1 MPDAQIDVPAACTPD
16 NEAVMI
22 DRLDNGVVLLRLN
35 LPDRRNAMTAE
46 LTEAWQ
52 TAIARLR
59 SDRDLRA
66 VVVTGEGKA
75 FCAGGELAWLE
86 ESGTMTPDQLRTRML
101 TFYGAWLGIR
111 TLEVPSIAALNGAAV
126 GAGLAI
132 ALACDLRYATPEAGL
147 SMPFTALGIHPGM
160 ASTFLLPEVVGLPVA
175 REMFLTG
182 RVLRGAE
189 ALAVGLVNQIFPAE
203 SLRAEVLG
211 IASTIA
217 SRAPIATKLTRQAL
231 ADGGQLGFDAAL
243 KWEALAQPL
252 TMATED
258 LLEGIAAARQ
268 RRSPVFTGR

>member
-1 MPDAQIDVPAACTPD
+1 MSDPQIDAPATVPPTPQ
-16 NEAVMI
+16 ALLV

-35 LPDRRNAMTAE
+35 LPDRRNAMSGE

-52 TAIARLR
+52 AAIAELHTE
-59 SDRDLRA
+59 RDLRA

-101 TFYGAWLGIR
+101 SFYRAWLGIR
-111 TLEVPSIAALNGAAV
+111 TLDVPTIAALNGAAV

-147 SMPFTALGIHPGM
+147 SMPFTSLGIHPGM
-160 ASTFLLPEVVGLPVA
+160 ASTFLLPEVVGLAVA
-175 REMFLTG
+175 REMLLTG
-182 RVLRGAE
+182 RVLRGPQ
-189 ALAVGLVNQIFPAE
+189 ALAVGLVNQVFPAE
-203 SLRAEVLG
+203 SLRAEVLA

-217 SRAPIATKLTRQAL
+217 TRAPIATRLTRQAL
-231 ADGGQLGFDAAL
+231 ADGGHQSFEAAL
-243 KWEALAQPL
+243 RWEAVAQPL

-258 LLEGIAAARQ
+258 LLEGIAAAKG
-268 RRSPVFTGR
+268 RRTPLFTGR